1 MEPRV
6 SSVSSALNNDNDD
19 LADLAT
25 EIDKDSP
32 ATLLDLPLRLEEV
45 VFAPTLAKAAA
56 SLDEEKEEASSALL
70 LWAESDVVAEP
81 EDSKV
86 AALLDL

>member
-1 MEPRV
+1 LSLLLLLLLLAPMLLSVVLVLPPLPSLPPSPRAV
-6 SSVSSALNNDNDD
+6 SWSKSRPSAPWL
-19 LADLAT
+19 
-25 EIDKDSP
+25 
-32 ATLLDLPLRLEEV
+32 
-45 VFAPTLAKAAA
+45 
-56 SLDEEKEEASSALL
+56 LL